1 MCIYTVPRVDATGT
15 KATSAM
21 DGPKHYCF
29 STPTPEMNNN
39 IADPQI
45 KFVITAEGG
54 LKQSSRPTC
63 GNVSKSSQALGRSP
77 QRIWPRAADPRPRRA
92 CVITPAVLYS
102 KFSFSVHHY
111 IAMYITHRLGTE
123 VEACGVLRLTRAC
136 MAQSRMHASSWLGY
150 YFSVIILYIYFLSV
164 HSRHRPQQMV
174 CISSVNG
181 AAGRVWTGGTDGPR
195 RLVYYLQ
202 PHGSL

>member
-1 MCIYTVPRVDATGT
+1 MREGKSPSQPRHYTTHAGHAVRSAATGT

-111 IAMYITHRLGTE
+111 IAMYITHVWERK
-123 VEACGVLRLTRAC
+123 
-136 MAQSRMHASSWLGY
+136 SRR
-150 YFSVIILYIYFLSV
+150 V
-164 HSRHRPQQMV
+164 V
-174 CISSVNG
+174 CY
-181 AAGRVWTGGTDGPR
+181 D
-195 RLVYYLQ
+195 
-202 PHGSL
+202 